1 MRVAAGDDVL
11 VDTDRAVL
19 LFETGLP
26 PVAYVPRAD
35 VTRAIEPA
43 EKRTFCP
50 YKGEAGYLDVAGI
63 ADAAWTYE
71 YPRPESTGIA
81 GYVAFDPA
89 KVTVTLG

>member
-1 MRVAAGDDVL
+1 VVVAAGDDVL

-35 VTRAIEPA
+35 VRGTIAPA

-50 YKGEAGYLDVAGI
+50 YKGEARYSDVAGI
-63 ADAAWTYE
+63 AEAAWTYE
-71 YPRPESTGIA
+71 YPRPESSGIA
-81 GYVAFDPA
+81 GFVAFDGA
-89 KVTVTLG
+89 KVDVRLG